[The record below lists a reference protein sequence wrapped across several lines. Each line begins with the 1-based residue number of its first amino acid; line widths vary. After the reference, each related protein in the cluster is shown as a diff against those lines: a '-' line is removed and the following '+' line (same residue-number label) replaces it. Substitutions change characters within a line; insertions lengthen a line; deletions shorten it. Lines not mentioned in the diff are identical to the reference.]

1 MERSG
6 GRSSAPLRSPDRSC
20 CEGLERR
27 DGQSPPADFLV
38 HVINGLQ
45 RGVVLLS
52 SSGQVTFANP
62 AAQALLERRHP
73 VTVDQDRLRVVSPG
87 QQARLDRFLAST
99 QCSSDAMVLRLNTA
113 SGGALTLLVNRL
125 DPGVDLPT
133 GFLVFL
139 FDHDSA
145 TPTNPEL
152 LREFYELTP
161 AEANVAGLLY
171 NGRSLKVI
179 AAELDCSI
187 NTVRAHLKHVFRKCG
202 VHSQAELVRLLALG
216 PYWG

>member
-6 GRSSAPLRSPDRSC
+6 GRSSAPLPRPSPDSRTTR
-20 CEGLERR
+20 EQR
-27 DGQSPPADFLV
+27 DGQSDPTAFLV
-38 HVINGLQ
+38 QVINGLQ
-45 RGVVLLS
+45 RGVALLS
-52 SSGQVTFANP
+52 SSGQVYFANP
-62 AAQALLERRHP
+62 AAHALFERRHP
-73 VTVDQDRLRVVSPG
+73 VTMVDDRLRVEPVV
-87 QQARLDRFLAST
+87 QQARLERFLASEQGT
-99 QCSSDAMVLRLNTA
+99 RDAIVLRLDACNA
-113 SGGALTLLVNRL
+113 GALRLLVNRL
-125 DPGVDLPT
+125 DAGADRPT

-139 FDHDSA
+139 FDHESA